1 MDWYAWIDGGSDQ
14 LTAGRHVA
22 AVDENDPPPR
32 GWQEATRRGFGATL
46 VDAKAAL
53 DCDIEEWIAIHASS
67 PTTML
72 TEDLRA
78 LIGEAA
84 ASWKGAN
91 WDHPLTIREDGY
103 EGGDGGGMD
112 GGGMDAVFPDP
123 TDSDPDPLSCA
134 GEEDCETC
142 RRAAADAAEA
152 AEYGRAC
159 AAALAEG
166 DGAEA
171 LRLARLAA
179 QTERAWGDDPAWGQ
193 VVSAVE
199 RQIVAVAKRQEVDAE
214 SAG

>member
-1 MDWYAWIDGGSDQ
+1 MDWYAWIDAASDQ
-14 LTAGRHVA
+14 LTADRHVE
-22 AVDENDPPPR
+22 AVDETAPPPR
-32 GWQEATRRGFGATL
+32 GWQEATRRGFGETL

-53 DCDIEEWIAIHASS
+53 DQDIAEWIALHASS

-72 TEDLRA
+72 TEDLVA
-78 LIGEAA
+78 LIGEAS
-84 ASWKGAN
+84 ASWQGAD

-103 EGGDGGGMD
+103 EDGDGGGMD

-199 RQIVAVAKRQEVDAE
+199 RVILAAQE
-214 SAG
+214 G

>member
-14 LTAGRHVA
+14 LTAGRHVE
-22 AVDENDPPPR
+22 AVNENDLPPR
-32 GWQEATRRGFGATL
+32 GWQEATRRGFGETL

-53 DCDIEEWIAIHASS
+53 DQDIAEWIALHASR
-67 PTTML
+67 PTTLL

-112 GGGMDAVFPDP
+112 AVFPTPTAADP
-123 TDSDPDPLSCA
+123 DPDPLSCS
-134 GEEDCETC
+134 GEDTCETC
-142 RRAAADAAEA
+142 RRATADAAEA

-159 AAALAEG
+159 AAALADG

-171 LRLARLAA
+171 LVLARQAA
-179 QTERAWGDDPAWGQ
+179 RLERAWGDDPAWGQ